1 MVKFMSGLSNED
13 IDRDAVIRFLLSVP
27 LRERVEVVNQ
37 VLRQFQT
44 QELAGDGNVM
54 YKNTYLV
61 AELSFSNPQ
70 NDSHPEPAEVWALAL
85 PAPGGGYISDIVTQ
99 DGACHTC
106 GTALNGFCKRSI
118 CPACGSIVE
127 MT

>member
-1 MVKFMSGLSNED
+1 MIGLSNEN
-13 IDRDAVIRFLLSVP
+13 IDREAVIKFLLSVS
-27 LRERVEVVNQ
+27 LRERVEILNQ
-37 VLRQFQT
+37 VLRQFQKL
-44 QELAGDGNVM
+44 ELAENGYVI
-54 YKNTYLV
+54 YKDTYLV
-61 AELSFSNPQ
+61 AELSFSNPK
-70 NDSHPEPAEVWALAL
+70 NDLHPEPADVWALAL